1 MKTAKHNAKIG
12 KLLLCLAGVCW
23 LGGCSWNGP
32 NALEQDY
39 GNSVRNNVAQS
50 ILNPRAGLNDTPAV
64 GLSPT
69 ASVNQMEHYDK
80 SFKGEE
86 KKPAEMKITY

>member
-1 MKTAKHNAKIG
+1 MR
-12 KLLLCLAGVCW
+12 
-23 LGGCSWNGP
+23 S
-32 NALEQDY
+32 
-39 GNSVRNNVAQS
+39 NVAQS

-69 ASVNQMEHYDK
+69 AAVKEMEDYDK
-80 SFKGEE
+80 SFKGED